1 MASIIRQAVID
12 APAAR
17 CWEAV
22 RAFDAL
28 HERLARGFVTAVT
41 MRGERERQ
49 VTFFTGSVATEALV
63 GIDEEAMRLAYT
75 VTDGPL
81 HADHYNASAQVI
93 PQTPQQCLF
102 VWTVDIL
109 PDELA
114 TMTAQLMDAGLRA
127 ITATLSSNA
136 A

>member
-1 MASIIRQAVID
+1 
-12 APAAR
+12 
-17 CWEAV
+17 
-22 RAFDAL
+22 
-28 HERLARGFVTAVT
+28 

-114 TMTAQLMDAGLRA
+114 GMTAQLMDAGLRA